1 MVKSNISK
9 KPTFE
14 SGLHAKS
21 ANSNRQMDMLN
32 PVWHG
37 TGHFY
42 PFVIVRSDI
51 VSLIFIKNF
60 QTFLEVKI
68 YINLFNLTP

>member
-42 PFVIVRSDI
+42 PFEFVASDF
-51 VSLIFIKNF
+51 VS
-60 QTFLEVKI
+60 
-68 YINLFNLTP
+68 